1 MRGLSLAQP
10 LLFQAPTMLDGA
22 RRMFG
27 FGLWLGAWTA
37 TAGGCSGEIKGTAAA
52 ALAGDSSVGTLGV
65 DGASSNPG
73 STQPPDTA
81 PGCRV
86 PQTHVAQPFSC
97 SMAAGYPADATPM
110 SCESTSDCPEAGGI
124 ESEVASNCL
133 HGQCSPS
140 ACLDSDDCASGGV
153 CSCQGSTRGYA
164 GSSPGNVCVP
174 ANCRSDAD
182 CGPNGYCSPT
192 VSATCGAFYGVQG
205 YYCHHCGDACV
216 NDSDCSDSGSSYCA
230 YDPTVGQWAC
240 ESGFCAG

>member
-73 STQPPDTA
+73 STQLPDTA

-110 SCESTSDCPEAGGI
+110 SCESTSDCPRRGGPSPRWRRIACTGSAAPARASTATIAPAGAFAVAREA
-124 ESEVASNCL
+124 
-133 HGQCSPS
+133 
-140 ACLDSDDCASGGV
+140 
-153 CSCQGSTRGYA
+153 R
-164 GSSPGNVCVP
+164 
-174 ANCRSDAD
+174 AD
-182 CGPNGYCSPT
+182 T
-192 VSATCGAFYGVQG
+192 QDRARATC
-205 YYCHHCGDACV
+205 
-216 NDSDCSDSGSSYCA
+216 A
-230 YDPTVGQWAC
+230 YPRTAAPTPTADRTAIARPLYPLR
-240 ESGFCAG
+240 AGRFTASKAITATTAETRA